1 MIEMKNNRVFD
12 KFIELK
18 KKFEENPTK
27 AQREEVVNEV
37 EKLIIDGWIT
47 ESMKV
52 IYDFGIEK
60 YRTIGLNSL
69 EYMVYDKDKSIR
81 ILLQQTYRSF
91 LPKNPLMYISGK
103 RLVFEPHKP
112 ITYNIDGVE
121 YANLFLKNRLLSYN
135 PKGKRITTVNW
146 SRYKAITPLFENVFK
161 TLERMNYF
169 VNWLAFGFQT
179 LTKARTAIISKGIQ
193 GTGKGVIFEKI
204 RQHAIGKNYTTILEN
219 EALKSRFNGEL
230 ENKLFVLANEIKS
243 DFREGNNTYE
253 KLKMY
258 VSDSEIRFEEKNIRA
273 RTIPNFFNIWFHS
286 NNDVPLQ
293 IQGSDRRY
301 TVFNTK
307 SKKLTEVSNELGFE
321 YITDFLT
328 LIEEERDSFI
338 HEIISL
344 KYDMI
349 LATTPFHTQEKEL
362 IYEASMSKIEVLA
375 DKIKKSDIE
384 YLKDGIEDFYDSNQV
399 ELLSLELNK
408 MNINGLNSFII
419 ELNGQLKGNYLKND
433 ISKIL
438 YKIFVNENETD
449 RKIGLVLNRFFGK
462 SIQKWIEGKNFKYRK
477 IENDKEVDF
486 KIIDTIIRELS
497 ESGNL
502 IIEEIE
508 GEAKELF

>member
-179 LTKARTAIISKGIQ
+179 L
-193 GTGKGVIFEKI
+193 VM
-204 RQHAIGKNYTTILEN
+204 H
-219 EALKSRFNGEL
+219 LKVVDGC
-230 ENKLFVLANEIKS
+230 S
-243 DFREGNNTYE
+243 D
-253 KLKMY
+253 
-258 VSDSEIRFEEKNIRA
+258 
-273 RTIPNFFNIWFHS
+273 
-286 NNDVPLQ
+286 
-293 IQGSDRRY
+293 
-301 TVFNTK
+301 
-307 SKKLTEVSNELGFE
+307 
-321 YITDFLT
+321 
-328 LIEEERDSFI
+328 
-338 HEIISL
+338 
-344 KYDMI
+344 
-349 LATTPFHTQEKEL
+349 
-362 IYEASMSKIEVLA
+362 
-375 DKIKKSDIE
+375 
-384 YLKDGIEDFYDSNQV
+384 
-399 ELLSLELNK
+399 
-408 MNINGLNSFII
+408 
-419 ELNGQLKGNYLKND
+419 
-433 ISKIL
+433 
-438 YKIFVNENETD
+438 
-449 RKIGLVLNRFFGK
+449 
-462 SIQKWIEGKNFKYRK
+462 
-477 IENDKEVDF
+477 
-486 KIIDTIIRELS
+486 
-497 ESGNL
+497 
-502 IIEEIE
+502 
-508 GEAKELF
+508 